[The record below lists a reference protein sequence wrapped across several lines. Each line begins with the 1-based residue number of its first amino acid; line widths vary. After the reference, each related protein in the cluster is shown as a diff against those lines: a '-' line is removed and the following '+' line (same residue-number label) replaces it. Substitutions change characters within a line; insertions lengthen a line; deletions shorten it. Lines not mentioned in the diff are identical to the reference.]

1 MFLLTKQNPWRW
13 IATNGYL
20 QRIFWGPVDG
30 CVDQTASTVID
41 EKNKEKKENG
51 VHDCNFQIGDDPRL
65 IRCAKMLMYCCLQLL
80 TGLGQRLSRASVSL
94 HSLTFLKGWFQ
105 VVCSVVKIKLGLLS
119 KRTLNFSKLTRST
132 FFVSKYS
139 RKKIMAHKINVH
151 RRYKY
156 KISVLWS

>member
-1 MFLLTKQNPWRW
+1 MLSLFNLLVMFLLTKQNPWRW

-41 EKNKEKKENG
+41 KKTKEEKENG
-51 VHDCNFQIGDDPRL
+51 VHDCNFQIGDDPTL
-65 IRCAKMLMYCCLQLL
+65 IRSANMLMYCCLQLL

-105 VVCSVVKIKLGLLS
+105 VVCSAVKNKNLDFCQSGRWI
-119 KRTLNFSKLTRST
+119 
-132 FFVSKYS
+132 S
-139 RKKIMAHKINVH
+139 RNLQGPLCI
-151 RRYKY
+151 
-156 KISVLWS
+156 